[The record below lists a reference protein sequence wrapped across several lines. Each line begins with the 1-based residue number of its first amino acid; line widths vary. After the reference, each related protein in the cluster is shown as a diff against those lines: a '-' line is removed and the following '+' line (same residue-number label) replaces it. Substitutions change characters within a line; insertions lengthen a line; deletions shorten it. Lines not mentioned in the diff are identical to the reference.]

1 MPYAAGLA
9 ALIALIA
16 VVVVY
21 RQHTPARA
29 ARHRADVEV
38 PNLWQAWR
46 LRD

>member
-1 MPYAAGLA
+1 MPYAAVLA

-16 VVVVY
+16 VAVVY
-21 RQHTPARA
+21 RQRTPARS